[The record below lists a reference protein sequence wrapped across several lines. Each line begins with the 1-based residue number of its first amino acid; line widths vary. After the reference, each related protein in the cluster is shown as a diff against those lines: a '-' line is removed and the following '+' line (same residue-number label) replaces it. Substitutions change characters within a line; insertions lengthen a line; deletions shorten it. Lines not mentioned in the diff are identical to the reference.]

1 MAPLWH
7 TFVEPGKTRALLY
20 VVDASSPETVGIAT
34 IHLVEMLHA
43 PGIEV
48 KGTQSVQV
56 WPERLFPGCV
66 LICTLC
72 MSGRRI
78 QNLYPTWEKPY
89 SPIL

>member
-48 KGTQSVQV
+48 R
-56 WPERLFPGCV
+56 ERSAGLD
-66 LICTLC
+66 
-72 MSGRRI
+72 
-78 QNLYPTWEKPY
+78 
-89 SPIL
+89 

>member
-48 KGTQSVQV
+48 KGTQYRCSLKGFSQV
-56 WPERLFPGCV
+56 AF
-66 LICTLC
+66 
-72 MSGRRI
+72 
-78 QNLYPTWEKPY
+78 
-89 SPIL
+89 